1 MDNEPRKRIGIGW
14 VLLGC
19 FSLLMAWMVFQW
31 FRPSPPII
39 VSRQTTFLTQPL
51 GPDGL
56 PDYPLARRIRLT
68 EGISPENNA
77 AIPVWQ
83 AMGRSDWEPGQW
95 QTLAEKLRCE
105 LPHGAE
111 GLSRMEEDVMED
123 LIEWIR
129 PRVSNLDDEA
139 DHLMQTHWL
148 TEQAATVF
156 YETWN
161 RPWRSQDCP
170 PLADL
175 IGRSD
180 HAFGLLHDAA
190 NRPRFYT
197 PIVSPDDDIAY
208 SISFHEISAMRSLTR
223 VLTQRAYMR
232 MGDGELSAAWDDL
245 RAGILLSNTF
255 RCDTNVE
262 LMVRSACHGMF
273 KAATL
278 HLLSDPRLTASIADD
293 IAATFEQIPD
303 AMKLLQNG
311 FDGEQLF
318 IIENVVR
325 YAVAADDRLEID
337 DFAYVAAKGLIR
349 GSVDW
354 NVTLEKTNAL
364 FDELQNALA
373 IRDAYIRMDRLKSLE
388 LRLENDG
395 IHIES
400 PWVQSIGYINPAKRS
415 RIVADS
421 LISEMSG
428 TFTMVV
434 STAEKMSIGNAL
446 IVVAAR
452 LASYRA
458 SSGELPESLAT
469 LTPDVFPTPPVDP
482 IFGSQ
487 IRYRRLADGGMLV
500 YCLGGNGRD
509 EGGSNH
515 QLETFRGVRLPMSY
529 QFDGSDFLE
538 VAKERLTQAGE
549 WDSIEQ
555 PLNPDSWI
563 AADADD
569 ISLRSPLSARPL
581 DEMIR
586 QMTIPASFDDGDY
599 GDGDDDAEAI
609 FQDDIQA
616 EPAGLNGVEAGGNPG
631 PENLAP

>member
-1 MDNEPRKRIGIGW
+1 
-14 VLLGC
+14 
-19 FSLLMAWMVFQW
+19 
-31 FRPSPPII
+31 
-39 VSRQTTFLTQPL
+39 
-51 GPDGL
+51 
-56 PDYPLARRIRLT
+56 
-68 EGISPENNA
+68 
-77 AIPVWQ
+77 
-83 AMGRSDWEPGQW
+83 
-95 QTLAEKLRCE
+95 
-105 LPHGAE
+105 
-111 GLSRMEEDVMED
+111 
-123 LIEWIR
+123 
-129 PRVSNLDDEA
+129 
-139 DHLMQTHWL
+139 
-148 TEQAATVF
+148 
-156 YETWN
+156 
-161 RPWRSQDCP
+161 
-170 PLADL
+170 
-175 IGRSD
+175 
-180 HAFGLLHDAA
+180 
-190 NRPRFYT
+190 
-197 PIVSPDDDIAY
+197 
-208 SISFHEISAMRSLTR
+208 
-223 VLTQRAYMR
+223 
-232 MGDGELSAAWDDL
+232 
-245 RAGILLSNTF
+245 
-255 RCDTNVE
+255 
-262 LMVRSACHGMF
+262 
-273 KAATL
+273 
-278 HLLSDPRLTASIADD
+278 
-293 IAATFEQIPD
+293 
-303 AMKLLQNG
+303 
-311 FDGEQLF
+311 
-318 IIENVVR
+318 
-325 YAVAADDRLEID
+325 
-337 DFAYVAAKGLIR
+337 
-349 GSVDW
+349 
-354 NVTLEKTNAL
+354 
-364 FDELQNALA
+364 
-373 IRDAYIRMDRLKSLE
+373 
-388 LRLENDG
+388 
-395 IHIES
+395 
-400 PWVQSIGYINPAKRS
+400 
-415 RIVADS
+415 
-421 LISEMSG
+421 
-428 TFTMVV
+428 MVV